1 MSVFSAADSMMTIA
15 TTEAM
20 AAGLILPPAMWV
32 NFEFKASTGKPDEL
46 NKAGEAWREA
56 GAQLQQTANDLL
68 KAAAA
73 IPSEA
78 WTADAR
84 GAYEQKVRELA
95 AQFGIMD
102 GYCQAAGITLTTLAY
117 ALLAYA
123 GFAYAIGTILAAIT
137 PLAAMALAGGPTA
150 LSYPGFLAT
159 AGSCLTATH
168 VATGILG
175 TMGQIGA
182 AVLAGG
188 TALSAYKQAGEGN
201 TKAFED
207 LMQAQATGSAGALA
221 NLTQNAAN
229 AGLNYLN
236 RTDRIKV
243 DHGHAG
249 VPVGAIDLDAD
260 RDKDRTWSAG
270 GGASFKTGPF
280 GAYEHEAGAH
290 AKYGDRGLQGLEA
303 EGKSTFPNEG
313 SVGGKAG
320 WEESGDGKNSFH
332 GGVNGGY
339 GSGSWGASGG
349 AEGKYT
355 TDGSWSAKGE
365 GGAQYQGGDAYKE
378 SHEAEHKDGKTTY
391 KDETS
396 TVFGDQKYDGDVA
409 PWNR

>member
-1 MSVFSAADSMMTIA
+1 MSVFSAADSMMTTA

-46 NKAGEAWREA
+46 DKAGQAWREA
-56 GAQLQQTANDLL
+56 GAELQQTANDLL

-84 GAYEQKVRELA
+84 AAYEQKVRDLA

-123 GFAYAIGTILAAIT
+123 GFAAAVGSILLGIT
-137 PLAAMALAGGPTA
+137 PLAAAALAGGPTA
-150 LSYPGFLAT
+150 VAYPGFLAT
-159 AGSCLTATH
+159 AANCLTATH

-175 TMGQIGA
+175 SMGQIGA

-188 TALSAYKQAGEGN
+188 TALSAYKQAGKGN

-207 LMQAQATGSAGALA
+207 LMQAQATGSAGAFA

-236 RTDRIKV
+236 RTEGVKV
-243 DHGHAG
+243 PHGHQG
-249 VPVGAIDLDAD
+249 VPVTAIDIDAD
-260 RDKDRTWSAG
+260 RDKDRTWTVG
-270 GGASFKTGPF
+270 GGGTFQTGPF
-280 GAYEHEAGAH
+280 GANQHEVGQH

-303 EGKSTFPNEG
+303 EGKSTFRGGG

-320 WEESGDGKNSFH
+320 WEETGDGKNSFYGGANGGASNVS
-332 GGVNGGY
+332 GGV
-339 GSGSWGASGG
+339 
-349 AEGKYT
+349 EGKYT
-355 TDGSWSAKGE
+355 TDGSWSAKTEAGV
-365 GGAQYQGGDAYKE
+365 QYKEGDALKD
-378 SHEAEHKDGKTTY
+378 SHEVEHKDGKTTY

-396 TVFGDQKYDGDVA
+396 TLAGDSKYEGEAA